1 LKGDW
6 VFITLII
13 LIVTLFPVALGF
25 DWVLGTLHI
34 ISRWLMAL
42 PAPTD
47 GWAKLIGAIA
57 WPSAILLIAWWL
69 FEPLELAARKLA
81 ARFETD
87 DLELGKLLK
96 VTSRPVTTYSP
107 DAVTQQPDTPEA
119 ADVNHAEALLEYA
132 AESSEHV
139 ENVLEWIHDHA
150 GAAVDVEAFFYD
162 DAFAPQRKAAYIAL
176 VEGPKNG

>member
-1 LKGDW
+1 MKGDW
-6 VFITLII
+6 IFLTFIVL
-13 LIVTLFPVALGF
+13 VATLFPVALGF
-25 DWVLGTLHI
+25 DWVLGALHI
-34 ISRWLMAL
+34 ISRWLLAL
-42 PAPTD
+42 PAPSD
-47 GWAKLIGAIA
+47 SWAKLIGAIA

-87 DLELGKLLK
+87 DLELGKFLK

-107 DAVTQQPDTPEA
+107 EAVSQQPDSPEA

-132 AESSEHV
+132 AESGEHV
-139 ENVLEWIHDHA
+139 ENVLNWIFEHVGSD
-150 GAAVDVEAFFYD
+150 VDVEAFFYD
-162 DAFAPQRKAAYIAL
+162 DAFAPQRKAAYIEL